1 MFHLVLCSLFLEG
14 IAEFT
19 CDMIHVTLNHIIKS
33 CLIWFSLLLEGVAEF
48 PGLHSNLIESRCTK
62 SLLNL
67 IKISRTGEN
76 FIKYN
81 TLEQIQR
88 NITHKSKFDKI
99 SHNGVNLIKYHS
111 CADQLPL
118 IADFASAYAEVNAEQ
133 SQIVSFQPLSNCLK

>member
-1 MFHLVLCSLFLEG
+1 MFHMVGLIWFSFLLEGIAEFTGSHLESYHQIMFHLVLCSLFLEG

-33 CLIWFSLLLEGVAEF
+33 CLIWFSLLFEGVAEF

-76 FIKYN
+76 
-81 TLEQIQR
+81 
-88 NITHKSKFDKI
+88 
-99 SHNGVNLIKYHS
+99 LIKYHT
-111 CADQLPL
+111 L
-118 IADFASAYAEVNAEQ
+118 E
-133 SQIVSFQPLSNCLK
+133 